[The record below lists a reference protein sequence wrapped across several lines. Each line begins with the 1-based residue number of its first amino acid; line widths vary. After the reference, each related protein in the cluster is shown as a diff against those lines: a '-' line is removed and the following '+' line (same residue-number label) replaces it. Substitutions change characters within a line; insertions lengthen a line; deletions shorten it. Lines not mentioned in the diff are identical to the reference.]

1 MKRLAKCTQD
11 RMLFG
16 VCCGI
21 AKNLELDISIV
32 RLGFILGA
40 IFTGSMLLWLYLLMA
55 IVLPSDQ

>member
-1 MKRLAKCTQD
+1 MRRLAKCGKD

-21 AKNLELDISIV
+21 AKTLDLDISIV

-40 IFTGSMLLWLYLLMA
+40 IFTGSMLLWVYLVMA
-55 IVLPSDQ
+55 IVLPSDN